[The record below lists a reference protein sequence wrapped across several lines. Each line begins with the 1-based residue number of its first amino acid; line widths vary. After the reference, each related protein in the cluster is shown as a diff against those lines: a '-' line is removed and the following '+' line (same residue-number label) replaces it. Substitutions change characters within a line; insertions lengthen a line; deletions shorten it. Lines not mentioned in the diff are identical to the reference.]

1 MSSVLSLLGS
11 SMLSGG
17 LAAATQNGDEGG
29 TKLAVKDGVDDRI
42 QRRVAV
48 AEPEDDGEELF
59 RCISYT
65 DQ

>member
-1 MSSVLSLLGS
+1 
-11 SMLSGG
+11 MLSGG

-29 TKLAVKDGVDDRI
+29 AKLAVKDGVDDRI

>member
-1 MSSVLSLLGS
+1 
-11 SMLSGG
+11 MLSGG

-29 TKLAVKDGVDDRI
+29 AKLAVKDGVDDRI

-48 AEPEDDGEELF
+48 AEPEDDGEELL